1 MKKMLSALLAL
12 CMVFSLAACSQQTN
26 SSTPPVESNASSENT
41 SSPSTTPAEAYKLK
55 FGHVLAANSPE
66 GEIWQWFADE
76 INARTNGAVTII
88 VYPAEE
94 LGSAAVQVES
104 LKVGTIDLFCQATTV
119 FAGPCDV
126 PTMSLVSIPFLF
138 GDSALYQK
146 TMEESGL
153 YAEQAEQ
160 MEVAGLHIVNTD
172 RNFFRG
178 DRVLC
183 STKPIQTV
191 DDLQRLRFRAYES
204 DAYVGAYS
212 ALGASPLIVS
222 WSETFSAIQNKTVD
236 ACSSSLDQVISAKLC
251 EVAPYI
257 TWTYEYN
264 NEVVLVANNDSWSK
278 LPGEYQEVIT
288 AVANEAGTKMAESIA
303 EQTSEMV
310 ELLETEYGC
319 TFYDIDT
326 AALRAKLASFYQQM
340 GDNGTIPESIL
351 SSVL

>member
-1 MKKMLSALLAL
+1 MKKTLSALLAL
-12 CMVFSLAACSQQTN
+12 CMVFSLAACSQKSN
-26 SSTPPVESNASSENT
+26 GPTPPAASGTSSGDASS
-41 SSPSTTPAEAYKLK
+41 PAATPAETYELK

-76 INARTNGAVTII
+76 VNARTNGAVTII

-104 LKVGTIDLFCQATTV
+104 LKVGTIDMFCQATTV

-126 PTMSLVSIPFLF
+126 PTMNLVSIPFLF
-138 GDSALYQK
+138 GDSALYRK
-146 TMEESGL
+146 AMEESGL
-153 YAEQAEQ
+153 NAEQAEQ
-160 MEVAGLHIVNTD
+160 MEAAGLHIVNTD

-183 STKPIQTV
+183 STKPIQTL
-191 DDLQRLRFRAYES
+191 DDLQGLRFRAYES

-212 ALGASPLIVS
+212 ALGANPLIVA
-222 WSETFSAIQNKTVD
+222 WSETFSAIQNGTVD
-236 ACSSSLDQVISAKLC
+236 ACGSSLDQVISAKLC
-251 EVAPYI
+251 EIAPHI

-264 NEVVLVANNDSWSK
+264 NDIVLVANNNSWSK
-278 LPGEYQEVIT
+278 LPAEYQELIT
-288 AVANEAGTKMAESIA
+288 AVANEAGTKMSESIA

-310 ELLETEYGC
+310 EQLETEYGC

-326 AALRAKLASFYQQM
+326 VALRAKLAPFYQQM
-340 GDNGTIPESIL
+340 AANGTIPESVL
-351 SSVL
+351 SFVL